1 MRHFQIVLLLTSKVY
16 HFQIVLL
23 PKCIYHFQ
31 IVLLISTLH
40 AGFRGR
46 GRLGAHET
54 STRNEGA
61 GSGHK
66 RLVARRAI
74 TMNGKCRSHKRQ
86 TLGAHS
92 YFLKGYS
99 YKWKNHFF
107 KMKGGYRDGLK
118 HQKGRNKGSLHS
130 KVAQSY
136 MTPSLYLC
144 FIVFEQSLISNKDI
158 GMVSCKLFFHLYNYS
173 RIKVSL
179 WAI

>member
-1 MRHFQIVLLLTSKVY
+1 MSGSKACVGAFYALMFNLIVKFPIAYVVCLCILCIEVDARCKVD
-16 HFQIVLL
+16 
-23 PKCIYHFQ
+23 
-31 IVLLISTLH
+31 
-40 AGFRGR
+40 
-46 GRLGAHET
+46 
-54 STRNEGA
+54 
-61 GSGHK
+61 
-66 RLVARRAI
+66 AI
-74 TMNGKCRSHKRQ
+74 M
-86 TLGAHS
+86 
-92 YFLKGYS
+92 

-158 GMVSCKLFFHLYNYS
+158 GMVSCQLFFHLYNYS